1 MKIKNLILNSSL
13 FVFSVYISGILFSL
27 IDYFFISSDLRNMSK
42 IKDIR
47 IFNDTKKQIEAVEL
61 GMIPAYSAWDFFQ
74 TKNTPKIYPI
84 GSIPLTQVYFCNEGY
99 GLSTYTTDRFG
110 LRNKDKKWDRAQT
123 QNNIFLVGDSFTHG
137 ACVSNEQTISNNI
150 EKKTKLNTFNLGSKG
165 NDPYEYIS
173 TMRSLVKPIIE
184 NSRKNNKVVLI
195 FFANDNVPANIKKEE
210 LLISLKSIVKINK
223 NGTVSPTKNYVDA
236 HNEFIFNNFPTEK
249 DELIKKIKGSNF
261 LKYFKKSSIK
271 STAFYAITT
280 LVPVRS
286 KLRIFK
292 KRFFS
297 RPNISPNIS
306 LNSESISERSISV
319 LSEICNQSCKPY
331 VAYIPN
337 STYWNRMPRE
347 DKSKKYKNSLISK
360 SQSLSIPFIDGE
372 KIIDPSDKK
381 NYSPEGGH
389 LSIKGYKN
397 ISELISKT
405 IEDY

>member
-1 MKIKNLILNSSL
+1 MKVKNLILNSSL
-13 FVFSVYISGILFSL
+13 FAFSVYASGILFSI
-27 IDYFFISSDLRNMSK
+27 IDYFFISSDLINASR

-47 IFNDTKKQIEAVEL
+47 TYKDIKKRIDALEL
-61 GMIPAYSAWDFFQ
+61 GMMPVYSPWDLFQ
-74 TKNTPKIYPI
+74 TKNIPKIYPI
-84 GSIPLTQVYFCNEGY
+84 GSIPLTKSYFCNEGY
-99 GLSTYTTDRFG
+99 GLSTYITDRFG
-110 LRNKDKKWDRAQT
+110 LRNKDKKWEKAQK

-173 TMRSLVKPIIE
+173 TMRSLVKPIIQ
-184 NSRKNNKVVLI
+184 NSRKKNKVVLI
-195 FFANDNVPANIKKEE
+195 FFANDNVPVNITKEE
-210 LLISLKSIVKINK
+210 LLMSLKSIVKINK
-223 NGTVSPTKNYVDA
+223 EGTVSPTKYYVDA
-236 HNEFIFNNFPTEK
+236 HKEFIFNNFPTEK
-249 DELIKKIKGSNF
+249 DEIIKKIKGSNF
-261 LKYFKKSSIK
+261 LKSFKKSSIK
-271 STAFYAITT
+271 STALYSITT
-280 LVPVRS
+280 LVPIRS

-297 RPNISPNIS
+297 RPNIYPNIT

-337 STYWNRMPRE
+337 STYWNRMSGE

-372 KIIDPSDKK
+372 KIIDQSDKK
-381 NYSPEGGH
+381 NYSPKGGH
-389 LSIKGYKN
+389 LSIKGYEN
-397 ISELISKT
+397 ISELISET